1 MPAVKIKSKGTVLA
15 MSISAVYTAIPQLKS
30 ISLSGEKSETFDTTC
45 LDGVAFKTKAPTG
58 YVEPHAISAEGFYDP
73 DDTVI
78 TAFVALVAVPVATN
92 FKVTY
97 TNATPTSKI
106 YSGAG
111 FGADISVAMADGVSI
126 SYSIETS
133 GAPT

>member
-1 MPAVKIKSKGTVLA
+1 MAKIKSKGTVLA
-15 MSISAVYTAIPQLKS
+15 MTISAVATAIPQLKS
-30 ISLSGEKSETFDTTC
+30 ISLSGEKSETFDTTT

-73 DDTVI
+73 DDAVI
-78 TAFVALVAVPVATN
+78 TAFIALVAAPVATN
-92 FKVTY
+92 FTITY
-97 TNATPTSKI
+97 TDTTPASRI
-106 YSGAG
+106 YSGVG

>member
-1 MPAVKIKSKGTVLA
+1 MAKIKSKGTVLA
-15 MSISAVYTAIPQLKS
+15 MSISAVATAIPQLKS
-30 ISLSGEKSETFDTTC
+30 ISLSGEKSETFDSTT

-58 YVEPHAISAEGFYDP
+58 YVEPHAITAEGFFDP

-78 TAFVALVAVPVATN
+78 AAFIALVAAPVATN
-92 FKVTY
+92 FTVTY
-97 TNATPTSKI
+97 TDTSPSSDT
-106 YSGAG
+106 YSGVG

>member
-1 MPAVKIKSKGTVLA
+1 MAKIKSKGTVLA
-15 MSISAVYTAIPQLKS
+15 MTISAVATAIPQLKS
-30 ISLSGEKSETFDTTC
+30 ISLSGEKSETFDTTT

-73 DDTVI
+73 DDAVM
-78 TAFVALVAVPVATN
+78 TAFIALVAAPVATN
-92 FKVTY
+92 FTITY
-97 TNATPTSKI
+97 TDTTPASRI
-106 YSGAG
+106 YSGVG
-111 FGADISVAMADGVSI
+111 SGADISVAMADGVSI

>member
-1 MPAVKIKSKGTVLA
+1 MAKIKSKGTVLA
-15 MSISAVYTAIPQLKS
+15 MTISAVATAIPQLKS
-30 ISLSGEKSETFDTTC
+30 ISLSGEKSETFDTTT

-73 DDTVI
+73 DDAVI
-78 TAFVALVAVPVATN
+78 TAFIALVAAPVATN
-92 FKVTY
+92 FTVTY
-97 TNATPTSKI
+97 TDTSPSSDT
-106 YSGAG
+106 YSGVG